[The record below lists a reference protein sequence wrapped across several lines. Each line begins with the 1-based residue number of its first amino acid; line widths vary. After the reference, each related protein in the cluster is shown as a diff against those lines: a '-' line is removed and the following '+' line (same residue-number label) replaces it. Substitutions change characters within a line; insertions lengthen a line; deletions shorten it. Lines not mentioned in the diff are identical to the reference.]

1 MSREQIESM
10 VKTVETLLAE
20 TEQLKNRCRRQN
32 QEVMSILEE
41 LQRENRELVENY
53 EQVKQEMEVVQKS
66 LNELM
71 DTKIAFE
78 ARERQARKLS
88 KQL

>member
-32 QEVMSILEE
+32 QEVMVILEE
-41 LQRENRELVENY
+41 LQRENRDLVQNY
-53 EQVKQEMEVVQKS
+53 EQVKQEMEAVQKS